1 MFGKRCPLPGCE
13 WRPGQPPASSSC
25 SGLRLPPATVTCR
38 PTTIP
43 LSELTWAPAR
53 AALDKDKERFC
64 KAVEFS
70 RQTQN
75 SVNQLEFG
83 HNKHHLLL
91 RSSSNRRKILLYR
104 PRVAWRRG
112 ILSEEELFYR
122 DWSEGAGLGIL
133 GSRKFLSSNVDPRT
147 PLLNHRPATRPRH
160 SHTQNRQAWW
170 TWWGLASPWQTQGLA
185 SALLKWRLVCGK
197 WDQWETS
204 NSDLRDPIVEVW
216 LRGSIHVWDG
226 GHEQVRDQCLFQ
238 LHIIFI
244 SRSQPFSS
252 LMLI

>member
-1 MFGKRCPLPGCE
+1 MDPKTWQGICKPVNRGWFLVLSLFPHTVFGSWYTYSPKRGKGRSVRPMFGKRCPLPGCE

-112 ILSEEELFYR
+112 ILSEEGLFYR
-122 DWSEGAGLGIL
+122 DWS
-133 GSRKFLSSNVDPRT
+133 D
-147 PLLNHRPATRPRH
+147 
-160 SHTQNRQAWW
+160 
-170 TWWGLASPWQTQGLA
+170 
-185 SALLKWRLVCGK
+185 
-197 WDQWETS
+197 
-204 NSDLRDPIVEVW
+204 
-216 LRGSIHVWDG
+216 RGSQSG
-226 GHEQVRDQCLFQ
+226 N
-238 LHIIFI
+238 
-244 SRSQPFSS
+244 SR
-252 LMLI
+252 